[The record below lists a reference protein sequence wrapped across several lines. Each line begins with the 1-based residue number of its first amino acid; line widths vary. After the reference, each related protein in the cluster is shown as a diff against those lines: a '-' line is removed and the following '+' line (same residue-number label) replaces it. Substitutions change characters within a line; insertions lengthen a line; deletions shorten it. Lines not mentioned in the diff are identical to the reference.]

1 MEVNDTEK
9 IVVMLFNSSLFVKPT
24 PLNGSR
30 GGALG
35 PPPQPPNFRL
45 KKKKSI
51 TEGRKAGRASDKKP
65 GSTLA
70 RGLDPLT
77 GHCSSIE
84 SFMRLSFP
92 TRSVIDRCQILT
104 DTFRNKMNK
113 KE

>member
-45 KKKKSI
+45 KKKKVLQK
-51 TEGRKAGRASDKKP
+51 EEKPAGQATKNRA
-65 GSTLA
+65 
-70 RGLDPLT
+70 PL
-77 GHCSSIE
+77 
-84 SFMRLSFP
+84 
-92 TRSVIDRCQILT
+92 
-104 DTFRNKMNK
+104 
-113 KE
+113 